1 MKHLTYK
8 IALILFLVTG
18 LGGVSA
24 LAQQQVRGTVT
35 DESGLPVIAAGVLV
49 QGTTI
54 GTTTDADGVYVLDR
68 VPANAVLEVS
78 SIGYETQTA
87 VVGGRSVIDFVLRED
102 ALLLDD
108 VVVVGYGVQKK
119 SVVTASISKVDGD
132 QLNTVKAS
140 TINDALKGKVSG
152 VQITQASG
160 QPGSGSQIKIRG
172 IGTVNN
178 SDPLYIVDGMPVD
191 GGIDYLNP
199 TDIQS
204 VEILKDAASAAI
216 YGARAANGVVLVT
229 TKNGTKG
236 KATIT
241 YNGSYG
247 WQNPWRKKEV
257 LNAKEYMT
265 IMNEMDVNDGIV
277 PRYTLAQ
284 VAAAGKGTDWQ
295 DETFNY
301 NAPVQQHQLSV
312 SGGTDKATYF
322 LSLGYFNQEGII
334 GGNYDKSNYDRFSLR
349 SNNTYVPYETTDRDF
364 LNKLT
369 LTANVAYSRIK
380 SKGIETNSEFGSILG
395 SAVAFN
401 PTISVFADEAT
412 AAQILADH
420 PTAIVAK
427 DGRVYSLPPSGYQE
441 LTNPVANLETPGNTI
456 YNTDKFVAN
465 FTGELDIIEGLIFK
479 TSFGTDLSFWGNDG
493 YAYPQYK
500 SSMNYTLRSSVWSS
514 MNRGFRWQTENYFS
528 YNKQLDKHNF
538 SVVLGQSAMS
548 YNYRYLSGT
557 DYDLLE
563 TDPLKAN
570 IDHAIAERTEE
581 RVSGG
586 TGGYDFQRLASYFFR
601 FDYNYDERYMLE
613 VTVRRDGSSRFG
625 PGHKW
630 ATFPAVSLG
639 WNISN
644 ESWFRDNVNWVNQ
657 LKLRASWGKNG
668 NENIGNFRYAS
679 LMDGGQNYYF
689 GRGWDVATANF
700 ASTMQYGASAGALAN
715 PNIRWEESEQ
725 IDLGLDAR
733 LLNDRLSFGID
744 YYKKKTNGMLMDMPI
759 PSYVG
764 QSAPMSNLGDMENWG
779 IEFEIGWQQQL
790 GDFHYSIN
798 ANASL
803 LRNKLIKL
811 GNASGEA
818 VYQSN
823 GASGVGDYV
832 KGKNGEVWPF
842 FYGMKT
848 DGLFQNWD
856 EVRSYT
862 NANGELLQPNAQP
875 GDVRFVDTNNDG
887 VVNDDDRTKIGKGQP
902 DWTYGL
908 TMSADWKGFD
918 ATLFF
923 QGSIGNDIFD
933 YSMRGDI
940 PAMNRP
946 AWILDRWIGEGS
958 SNRIPRVT
966 AANPNQ
972 NWRSSDLYVKNGSY
986 LRLKTAQIGYTIPA
1000 QVIRHIGIANVRVY
1014 LAGENLLTFTKY
1026 DGFDPEMASGGYT
1039 TIGVDRGIYPQARTI
1054 TVGAT
1059 ITF

>member
-1 MKHLTYK
+1 MKHLTYR
-8 IALILFLVTG
+8 IALILFMVTG
-18 LGGVSA
+18 LGSVSA
-24 LAQQQVRGTVT
+24 LAQQVRGTVT
-35 DESGLPVIAAGVLV
+35 DEAGEPVIGAGVLV
-49 QGTTI
+49 QGTSI
-54 GTTTDADGVYVLDR
+54 GTTTDVDGAFVLDR

-78 SIGYETQTA
+78 SIGYETATEA
-87 VVGGRSVIDFVLRED
+87 VAGRSVINFVLRED
-102 ALLLDD
+102 SFLLDD

-229 TKNGTKG
+229 TRNGVKG
-236 KATIT
+236 QATIT

-257 LNAKEYMT
+257 LNAQEYMT
-265 IMNEMDVNDGIV
+265 IMNEMDVNDGIT
-277 PRYTLAQ
+277 PRYSIAQ

-334 GGNYDKSNYDRFSLR
+334 GGNYDKSNYDRLSIR

-369 LTANVAYSRIK
+369 LTANLAYSRIT

-401 PTISVFADEAT
+401 PTIPVFADDAT

-420 PTAIVAK
+420 PTAIVSK
-427 DGRVYSLPPSGYQE
+427 DGRVYSLPPTGYQE

-465 FTGELDIIEGLIFK
+465 FTAELDIIAGLKFK

-493 YAYPQYK
+493 YSYPQYK
-500 SSMNYTLRSSVWSS
+500 SSMNYTLRSSVWSG
-514 MNRGFRWQTENYFS
+514 MNRGYRWQTENYFS
-528 YNKQLDKHNF
+528 YQKQLDKHSF
-538 SVVLGQSAMS
+538 SAVLGQSAMS

-570 IDHAIAERTEE
+570 IDHAIADRTEE

-586 TGGYDFQRLASYFFR
+586 TGGYDYQRLASYFFR

-639 WNISN
+639 WNVTN
-644 ESWFRDNVNWVNQ
+644 ESWLKDQANWLNQ

-689 GRGWDVATANF
+689 GRGWDVTSAGFT
-700 ASTMQYGASAGALAN
+700 SEMQYGASAGALAN
-715 PNIRWEESEQ
+715 PTIRWEESEQ

-733 LLNDRLSFGID
+733 LLGDRLSFGID
-744 YYKKKTNGMLMDMPI
+744 FYKKKTNGMLMDMPI

-790 GDFHYSIN
+790 GDFHYSVN

-803 LRNKLIKL
+803 LRNKLINL
-811 GNASGEA
+811 GNSSGEA
-818 VYQSN
+818 IYQSN

-832 KGKNGEVWPF
+832 KGQNGEVWPF

-848 DGLFQNWD
+848 DGIFQNWD
-856 EVRSYT
+856 EVYSYT

-875 GDVRFVDTNNDG
+875 GDVRFVDYNKDG
-887 VVNDDDRTKIGKGQP
+887 VVNDNDRTKIGKGQP

-908 TMSADWKGFD
+908 TLAADWKGFD
-918 ATLFF
+918 AALFF
-923 QGSIGNDIFD
+923 QGSLGNDIFD

-946 AWILDRWIGEGS
+946 AWILDRWIGEGT
-958 SNRIPRVT
+958 SNRIPRMT

-972 NWRSSDLYVKNGSY
+972 NWRSSDLYIKNGSY
-986 LRLKTAQIGYTIPA
+986 MRLKTAQLGYTIPA
-1000 QVIRHIGIANVRVY
+1000 QVIRRAGVHNVRVY
-1014 LAGENLLTFTKY
+1014 IAGENLLTFTKY

-1039 TIGVDRGIYPQARTI
+1039 TLGVDRGIYPQARTI
-1054 TVGAT
+1054 TLGAS

>member
-1 MKHLTYK
+1 MKHLTYR
-8 IALILFLVTG
+8 IALILLMVTG
-18 LGGVSA
+18 MGCVSA
-24 LAQQQVRGTVT
+24 YAQQVRGTVT
-35 DESGLPVIAAGVLV
+35 DEAGEPVIGAGVLV
-49 QGTTI
+49 QGTTV
-54 GTTTDADGVYVLDR
+54 GTTTDVDGTYILDR
-68 VPANAVLEVS
+68 VPANAVLVVS
-78 SIGYETQTA
+78 SIGYETQSEA
-87 VVGGRSVIDFVLRED
+87 VNGRSVINFVLRED

-229 TKNGTKG
+229 TKSGSKG

-247 WQNPWRKKEV
+247 WRNPWRKKEV

-277 PRYTLAQ
+277 PRYSLAE

-295 DETFNY
+295 DQTFNY

-312 SGGTDKATYF
+312 SGGTDKALYF
-322 LSLGYFNQEGII
+322 VSVGYFNQEGII
-334 GGNYDKSNYDRFSLR
+334 GGNYNKSNYDRLSIR

-364 LNKLT
+364 LNKVT
-369 LTANVAYSRIK
+369 LSANIAYSRIT

-401 PTISVFADEAT
+401 PILPVFADEAT

-427 DGRVYSLPPSGYQE
+427 DGRVYSLPPTGYQE
-441 LTNPVANLETPGNTI
+441 LTNPVANLDTPGNTI

-465 FTGELDIIEGLIFK
+465 FTGELDILPGLKFK
-479 TSFGTDLSFWGNDG
+479 SSFGTDLSFWGNDG

-528 YNKQLDKHNF
+528 YNKTLDKHTF
-538 SVVLGQSAMS
+538 SAVLGQSAMS
-548 YNYRYLSGT
+548 YNSRYISGT

-639 WNISN
+639 WNVTN
-644 ESWFRDNVNWVNQ
+644 EPWLKGQVDWLSQ

-689 GRGWDVATANF
+689 GRGWTVADAGF
-700 ASTMQYGASAGALAN
+700 VSSMQYGASAGALAN
-715 PNIRWEESEQ
+715 PTIRWEESEQ

-733 LLNDRLSFGID
+733 FLQDRLSFGLD

-779 IEFEIGWQQQL
+779 VEFEIGWQQQL

-798 ANASL
+798 ANASF

-818 VYQSN
+818 VYQGN

-832 KGKNGEVWPF
+832 KGQNGEVWPF

-848 DGLFQNWD
+848 DGIFQTWD
-856 EVRSYT
+856 EVNSYKDKD
-862 NANGELLQPNAQP
+862 GGLMQPSAQP
-875 GDVRFVDTNNDG
+875 GDVRFVDTNKDG
-887 VVNDDDRTKIGKGQP
+887 YVNDNDRTKIGKGQP
-902 DWTYGL
+902 DWTYGI
-908 TMSADWKGFD
+908 TFAADWKGFD

-923 QGSIGNDIFD
+923 QGSYGNDIFD

-946 AWILDRWIGEGS
+946 AWILGRWIGEGT
-958 SNRIPRVT
+958 SNRIPRMT

-972 NWRSSDLYVKNGSY
+972 NWRSSDLYIKDGSY
-986 LRLKTAQIGYTIPA
+986 VRLKTAQLGYTIPA
-1000 QVIRHIGIANVRVY
+1000 QVIRHIGLQNIRVY

-1039 TIGVDRGIYPQARTI
+1039 TLGVDRGIYPQARTI